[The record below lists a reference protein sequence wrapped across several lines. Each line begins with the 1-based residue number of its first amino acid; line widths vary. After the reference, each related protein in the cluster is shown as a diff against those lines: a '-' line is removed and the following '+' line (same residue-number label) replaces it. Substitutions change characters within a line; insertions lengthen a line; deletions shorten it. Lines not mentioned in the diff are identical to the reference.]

1 MAIPQTIADELLP
14 LIFRRRRQ
22 PMLGNDLPEQG
33 GYSGNM
39 LAPTQDPA
47 PPLVVAPG
55 AQPSNYALPE
65 ETRPRQ
71 VNHPALGPQPAR
83 PAGIPP
89 NAHWD
94 ATGQNPDGG
103 EWIVPG
109 PTQAEPAPQLDT
121 SAMRMGRRVETD
133 KHGRPTP
140 NIALQGD
147 EQTLDYQGRLA
158 RMPEDKEGGGWWP
171 RIRAA
176 IAGFAAGGPVGAA
189 SAFGTRALREHFDP
203 TLGSRE
209 YKAEK
214 MGQNAPAVAQIRQAR
229 KDKLDEDSK
238 VASTDLAKAR
248 TESLKNPRANGRIVE
263 RKDGVYIIDA
273 KTGRAEKIAGI
284 PAEAGTPGSTR
295 YISRADGVYGINA
308 EHPNG
313 FKVSGIPGNAGKD
326 VEDVSFGNSQIQSAI
341 AEAQAE
347 QKKIDEG
354 LRGIPPTIQS
364 TDILG
369 NPRTVANPDY
379 TYNMTRRRQLDD
391 DIRNWR
397 QKLKSPKK
405 SAAKSEDPDIR
416 AYADQYYNGDYAAA
430 EAAASRP

>member
-1 MAIPQTIADELLP
+1 MLGIPQTIADELLP

-22 PMLGNDLPEQG
+22 PMIGNDLPEQG
-33 GYSGNM
+33 GYAGNM
-39 LAPTQDPA
+39 LAPQDPAPA
-47 PPLVVAPG
+47 PPLVIAPG
-55 AQPSNYALPE
+55 AKASNYALPD

-71 VNHPALGPQPAR
+71 VTQHPPLGPQPAR
-83 PAGIPP
+83 PTGIPP

-103 EWIVPG
+103 EWIAPG
-109 PTQAEPAPQLDT
+109 PQPDVQPAMMDT
-121 SAMRMGRRVETD
+121 GATRMARRVATD
-133 KHGRPTP
+133 KRGRPTP

-147 EQTLDYQGRLA
+147 EQTLDYQDRLA

-171 RIRAA
+171 KIRAA
-176 IAGFAAGGPVGAA
+176 ISGFAAGGPVGAA
-189 SAFGTRALREHFDP
+189 TALGTRALREHFDP

-229 KDKLDEDSK
+229 KDRLDEESK
-238 VASTDLAKAR
+238 VASTGLAKAR

-263 RKDGVYIIDA
+263 RKDGVYMIDA
-273 KTGRAEKIAGI
+273 KTGKAEKIAGI
-284 PAEAGTPGSTR
+284 PPEAGTPGSTR

-326 VEDVSFGNSQIQSAI
+326 QEDVTFGNAQIQRAI
-341 AEAQAE
+341 SEAEAE

-354 LRGIPPTIQS
+354 LVSIPRTIQS

-369 NPRTVANPDY
+369 NPRTIANPDY

-405 SAAKSEDPDIR
+405 SSAGKTSDPLGLFDEDEP
-416 AYADQYYNGDYAAA
+416 
-430 EAAASRP
+430 